1 MTSFGPL
8 KQSVFLLP
16 FVTNDKRKWPPRH
29 ERKRDPE
36 KEVETIRLQKVCK
49 KVSDEQLIPN
59 FHFWRIK
66 PHRLTNNK
74 PM

>member
-1 MTSFGPL
+1 MTSFGPM
-8 KQSVFLLP
+8 KQSVLLLP
-16 FVTNDKRKWPPRH
+16 FVTLNKRKCH
-29 ERKRDPE
+29 SGMSVQTE